1 MTIGQARYPD
11 HQSVAEVN
19 FGPFSLK
26 RASRELYCAGR
37 PIKLGAPSYRVLDV
51 LVAHAGDT
59 IDNLTLIRA
68 AWGSLNVEESSLRA
82 AVAALRRAMTKAGCH
97 RSYITTVPRRG
108 YRFSEAVTTNSVA
121 QWRRP
126 KPILPSS
133 VVGRDGFIS
142 AVLDDLQQYRLVSVV
157 GWGGIGK
164 TTVAQRVVE
173 QALERGYADDAGFVA
188 LDTGESPEN
197 LLQAMTRDL
206 GVPAMGEDGWR
217 DIEAFLDSRRT
228 LVILDGCEQV
238 IEAAAPV
245 VETLLS
251 LHTNIRLLCTSREP
265 LRAAGERIRRL
276 EGLPVPSDNED
287 ITPTRALRF
296 ASVELFADRAKES
309 VPEFQMTDT
318 SAPFVASIC
327 KHLDGCPLAI
337 EIAAAQMD
345 AFDLPT
351 LAQLVSGTFSLQ
363 MLGRTSAAPRH
374 RTLGA
379 CLDWSFDSLSHLE
392 RLAFQRLS
400 VFGGAFSFELAR
412 QVIGFGEIRPI
423 EVSDLV
429 ARLASKSLVVG
440 GTGEAQGRRRLP
452 RAARI
457 YAGVKLDETG
467 ERPELARRH
476 AEYYKTVLAT
486 GQSRTDAVASRE
498 WAERYAGDVE
508 QIWEAITWAGSPSG
522 DPELHMILTEGA
534 RFLLN
539 HLRVRE
545 VSSQ

>member
-1 MTIGQARYPD
+1 MTIDQVRDADY
-11 HQSVAEVN
+11 QSSEIN
-19 FGPFSLK
+19 FGPFSLN
-26 RASRELYCAGR
+26 RSLRQLYCAGR
-37 PIKLGAPSYRVLDV
+37 PVKLGEPSYKVLDV
-51 LVAHAGDT
+51 LVTHAGDT

-82 AVAALRRAMTKAGCH
+82 AIAALRRAMAKVGCN

-108 YRFSEAVTTNSVA
+108 YRFSEAVTTNPVS

-157 GWGGIGK
+157 GCGGIGK

-173 QALERGYADDAGFVA
+173 EAIARGYADDAGFVA
-188 LDTGESPEN
+188 LDTGQSPEN
-197 LLQAMTRDL
+197 LLQAVTRDL
-206 GVPAMGEDGWR
+206 GVPTMGEGGWR
-217 DIEAFLDSRRT
+217 DVEAFLDSRRI
-228 LVILDGCEQV
+228 LVILDGCDHV
-238 IEAAAPV
+238 IEAVAPV

-251 LHTNIRLLCTSREP
+251 LDTNIRLICTSREP

-276 EGLPVPSDNED
+276 EGLPVPSDTKG

-296 ASVELFADRAKES
+296 ASVELFAARAEES
-309 VPEFQMTDT
+309 VPGFQMTDR

-337 EIAAAQMD
+337 EIAAARMD
-345 AFDLPT
+345 AFDLPI
-351 LAQLVSGTFSLQ
+351 LAQLISGPFSLQ

-379 CLDWSFDSLSHLE
+379 CLDWSFDSLSRPE
-392 RLAFQRLS
+392 RLAFQRLA
-400 VFGGAFSFELAR
+400 VFAGAFSFELAR
-412 QVIGFGEIRPI
+412 EVIGFGDIRPI

-429 ARLASKSLVVG
+429 ARLASKSMIIS

-467 ERPELARRH
+467 ERPKLARRH
-476 AEYYKTVLAT
+476 AEYYATVLAT
-486 GQSRTDAVASRE
+486 AQNCTDVATPQE
-498 WAERYAGDVE
+498 WAERYAGDIE
-508 QIWEAITWAGSPSG
+508 QIREAINWAGSPSG
-522 DPELHMILTEGA
+522 DPQLHMSLTEGA
-534 RFLLN
+534 RFLSDHLN
-539 HLRVRE
+539 VR
-545 VSSQ
+545 